1 MATFIKVEIKKI
13 DTQLQDLDIP
23 QVGEKSDAWI
33 DVEKIVTIWESKD
46 KESDDDC
53 VNITFSNGESMNIYG
68 ETMEGFAMRISKL

>member
-1 MATFIKVEIKKI
+1 MATFIKVKIKKI
-13 DTQLQDLDIP
+13 DTQLQEMDIP
-23 QVGEKSDAWI
+23 QVGEISDAWM

-68 ETMEGFAMRISKL
+68 ETMEGFVMRITEL